1 MYEHNRLQE
10 FDNYERKR
18 IRPTT
23 TGMPRDSGRTEALHK
38 KEERRRGTAR
48 RERRESP
55 SLSSYVENDDDGG
68 DGDEATFPGGA
79 KFFVKMQSARQ
90 RERHES
96 RQKTRQRS
104 RAVHPGRTGQDY
116 LVFGALPSQI
126 QLVSNEIR
134 FFLQNIRGTMLRCIT
149 TPLPLRR
156 TRRRRRMKKTRRGDA
171 IFSRGRLLSLVIR
184 RGVRVACRERDWAR
198 GTMRFPIRRTNLVG
212 CCHFV
217 S

>member
-1 MYEHNRLQE
+1 MHEHNWLQE

-23 TGMPRDSGRTEALHK
+23 TGMPRDSGRIVALHK

-48 RERRESP
+48 RRRKSP
-55 SLSSYVENDDDGG
+55 SLSSYV

-104 RAVHPGRTGQDY
+104 RTVYPGRTGQDY
-116 LVFGALPSQI
+116 LVFGALPS
-126 QLVSNEIR
+126 
-134 FFLQNIRGTMLRCIT
+134 
-149 TPLPLRR
+149 
-156 TRRRRRMKKTRRGDA
+156 
-171 IFSRGRLLSLVIR
+171 
-184 RGVRVACRERDWAR
+184 
-198 GTMRFPIRRTNLVG
+198 
-212 CCHFV
+212 
-217 S
+217 